1 MFLPGCWRGRR
12 RRLLRPRTP
21 RSGVRARRF
30 VVSSRRWGSSPFL
43 QSCRASPGFRGGLV
57 VGPSSSFPRG
67 WRSSTASSGPR
78 AEVFGVRPRS
88 MGDRRRLYP
97 VPKDGCLL
105 RLLSKPER
113 DGALF

>member
-21 RSGVRARRF
+21 RSGVRAR
-30 VVSSRRWGSSPFL
+30 
-43 QSCRASPGFRGGLV
+43 SCRASAGFRGGLV

-67 WRSSTASSGPR
+67 WRSTTASSGPR

-97 VPKDGCLL
+97 VPNGCLL
-105 RLLSKPER
+105 RLLSKPDR